1 MVITRGVDLTAIG
14 IGGYGRRRRG
24 TTPRYDA
31 GDVKERSDPARAADR
46 RPPRGRSDHDE
57 AEAKHRQ
64 SQKLKHNAS
73 NTVIPQQTVDL
84 VGNALTVS

>member
-1 MVITRGVDLTAIG
+1 MVLTRGVDL
-14 IGGYGRRRRG
+14 RG
-24 TTPRYDA
+24 DDTKIRV

-46 RPPRGRSDHDE
+46 RPSRGGSDHDE

-64 SQKLKHNAS
+64 SQKLKHQC
-73 NTVIPQQTVDL
+73 VEHDYFPQQTVRF